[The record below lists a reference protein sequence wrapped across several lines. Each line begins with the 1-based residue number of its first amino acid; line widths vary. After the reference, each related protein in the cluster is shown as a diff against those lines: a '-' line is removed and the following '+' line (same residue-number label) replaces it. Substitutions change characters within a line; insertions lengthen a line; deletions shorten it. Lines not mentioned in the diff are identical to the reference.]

1 MHFIRLWLCRIA
13 SFVSTKYNNTNQ
25 LYTRRLF
32 IIIIIIDVENYGE
45 ASTIEL

>member
-1 MHFIRLWLCRIA
+1 MHFIHLWLCRIA

-32 IIIIIIDVENYGE
+32 IIIIDVENYGE
-45 ASTIEL
+45 ASTIEV